1 MGKKKTLEY
10 TLEQLRHFTSQIS
23 VLQLSVLQLS
33 VLQQEVDSSRDYLLD
48 VMSALDYLYEDAED
62 IISKIEEELE

>member
-1 MGKKKTLEY
+1 MGKKKTLKY
-10 TLEQLRHFTSQIS
+10 ALEQLQHLISQIS
-23 VLQLSVLQLS
+23 GLQL
-33 VLQQEVDSSRDYLLD
+33 EVDSCRDYLLD